1 MKTIIFYDV
10 KEYERLFFQKELFD
24 EFFIQ
29 FIENGL
35 FPENKLSKI
44 EENAEIISVFTASRL
59 TKDILSKFKKLKLI
73 LTRYPKLW

>member
-73 LTRYPKLW
+73 LTRSVG